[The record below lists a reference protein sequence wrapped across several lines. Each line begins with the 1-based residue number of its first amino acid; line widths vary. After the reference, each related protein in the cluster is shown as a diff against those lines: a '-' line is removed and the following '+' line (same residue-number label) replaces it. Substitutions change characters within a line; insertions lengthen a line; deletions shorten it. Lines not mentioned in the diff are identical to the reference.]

1 MRISEST
8 FTVGSNGA
16 LKIPA
21 SVLREMGLLPGD
33 HVRVAYLTCDGQK
46 NSFQEFLLSANPLDK
61 LSEEQQIQVPDH
73 ILEDANIPSDADL
86 QILCLD
92 GCIVICQDSALNPD
106 ELASV
111 LEQLQNVDELT
122 FTLSGGPTQMRE
134 QLEELINRFQEGADS
149 SEI

>member
-8 FTVGSNGA
+8 FTVGNNGA

-21 SVLREMGLLPGD
+21 SVLREMGLFPGD

-46 NSFQEFLLSANPLDK
+46 NSFQEFLLSANPMDR
-61 LSEEQQIQVPDH
+61 LSEEQQIRVPDH
-73 ILEDANIPSDADL
+73 ILEDANLPTGADL

-92 GCIVICQDSALNPD
+92 GCIVICQDSALSPD

-111 LEQLQNVDELT
+111 LEQLQAAGELT
-122 FTLSGGPTQMRE
+122 FTLSGSPAQMRA
-134 QLEELINRFQEGADS
+134 QLDELINRIQEGADS

>member
-8 FTVGSNGA
+8 FTVGNNGA

-21 SVLREMGLLPGD
+21 SVLREMGLFPGD

-46 NSFQEFLLSANPLDK
+46 NSFQEFLLSANPMDR
-61 LSEEQQIQVPDH
+61 LSEEQQIRVPDH
-73 ILEDANIPSDADL
+73 ILEDANLPTDADL

-92 GCIVICQDSALNPD
+92 GCIVICQDSALSPD

-111 LEQLQNVDELT
+111 LEQLQAAGELT
-122 FTLSGGPTQMRE
+122 FTLSGSPAQMRA
-134 QLEELINRFQEGADS
+134 QLDELINRIQEGADS

>member
-8 FTVGSNGA
+8 FTVGNNGA

-21 SVLREMGLLPGD
+21 SVLREMDLLPGN

-73 ILEDANIPSDADL
+73 ILKDANIPSDADL

-92 GCIVICQDSALNPD
+92 GCIIICQDSALNPD

-111 LEQLQNVDELT
+111 LERLQNADELT
-122 FTLSGGPTQMRE
+122 FTLSGDPAQMRE